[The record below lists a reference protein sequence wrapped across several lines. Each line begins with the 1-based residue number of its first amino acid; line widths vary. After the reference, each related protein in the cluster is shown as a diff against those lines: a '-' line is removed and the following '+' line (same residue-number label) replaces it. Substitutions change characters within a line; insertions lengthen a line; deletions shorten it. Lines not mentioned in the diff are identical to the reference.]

1 MSMSDPIA
9 DMLTRLRNA
18 IMARHTQVEMP
29 GSRLKQAIAQVLKQE
44 GYIRDYQVVEQK
56 PQNLLRIELK
66 YQGNRNAIDGIKRV
80 SKPSRRVY
88 VGYDDIPKVLS
99 GLGINI
105 LSTPRGVMGDREARR
120 RKVGGEILCSVW

>member
-9 DMLTRLRNA
+9 DMLTRLRNG
-18 IMARHTQVEMP
+18 IMARHNQVEMP

-44 GYIRDYQVVEQK
+44 GYIRDFQVVEQK

-66 YQGNRNAIDGIKRV
+66 YQGNRNAIDGIQRV

-105 LSTPRGVMGDREARR
+105 LSTPRGVMSDREARR

>member
-18 IMARHTQVEMP
+18 IMARHNQVEMP

-44 GYIRDYQVVEQK
+44 GYIRDYQVVEQR

-66 YQGNRNAIDGIKRV
+66 YRGNRNAIDGIQRV

-105 LSTPRGVMGDREARR
+105 LSTPRGVMSDREARR
-120 RKVGGEILCSVW
+120 RKVGGEIICSVW

>member
-9 DMLTRLRNA
+9 DMLTRLRNG
-18 IMARHTQVEMP
+18 IMARHNQVEMP

-44 GYIRDYQVVEQK
+44 GYIRDYQVVEQR

-66 YQGNRNAIDGIKRV
+66 YQGGRNAIDGIQRV

-88 VGYDDIPKVLS
+88 VGYDQIPKVLS

-105 LSTPRGVMGDREARR
+105 LSTPRGVMSDREARR